1 MRDTLAQV
9 LSVPQRYYV
18 PARIRESYKP
28 RLDAAGLWTVH
39 MEEVEEERRRRG
51 GVAAQ
56 AAVNDAF
63 WKEKVSNNYV
73 CMDV

>member
-18 PARIRESYKP
+18 PGRIRESYKP

-39 MEEVEEERRRRG
+39 AEEVEEERRRRG

-56 AAVNDAF
+56 AAVTDAF
-63 WKEKVSNNYV
+63 WKEKVCNNSVYA
-73 CMDV
+73 